1 MILIIK
7 RKCRFYRRFERDIW
21 GVCYTDHKATEV
33 NNEYKKSWTIRF
45 FLKIYKER
53 IKRRWKR
60 MRRYIY
66 RIDIIE
72 VFKRK
77 KKYNKRWLSLR
88 MTRLYFLTLQDYQ
101 FRQLFKKASKLN
113 GNLGTNYCHLLE
125 GRLLAVFYRTNFL
138 ADLFVIFRFIKNKH
152 VYVDFKKLSYVN
164 AVINIGSF
172 ITFRKRLK
180 RYMFIFFY
188 KRLLNKAILFNK
200 PRYLF
205 VSYIFAFAY
214 MFKKP
219 KKQDLVY
226 PIALDIQ
233 RITGYY

>member
-21 GVCYTDHKATEV
+21 GVCYVDHKATEV
-33 NNEYKKSWTIRF
+33 NNEYKKSWVIRF

-72 VFKRK
+72 VFTRK

-101 FRQLFKKASKLN
+101 FRQLFLRAQKLN
-113 GNLGTNYCHLLE
+113 GNLITNYCHLLE

-172 ITFRKRLK
+172 ITFRKRLTK
-180 RYMFIFFY
+180 YMFTFFL

-219 KKQDLVY
+219 KKKDLVY